1 MKSIWITA
9 LSENKARASAVTA
22 RLKTYGLKCQGHFW
36 QDAPEKQAWRPA
48 LESLLEANADVWL
61 ILADDTEFAKLG
73 AR

>member
-9 LSENKARASAVTA
+9 LSEAKA
-22 RLKTYGLKCQGHFW
+22 K
-36 QDAPEKQAWRPA
+36 
-48 LESLLEANADVWL
+48 ADVWL